1 MARSLGALVLVAAA
15 AAKLARPRES
25 REALASFGLAAPATR
40 TLGWAVLVAAEL
52 ALAAGIAAGS
62 AAASYAAAGMM
73 LAFAATLTAE
83 IARGHAGR
91 PCGCFGPRSRIG
103 WTAVGRNVALAVFYG
118 ALPSIPE
125 PRLAATG
132 WLAVGLGIAIAAIVA
147 LAVAVLALAREVGA
161 LRLSVAPQS
170 ALEVAHEGPEVGSRA
185 DLLDR
190 FDTGRDARFALAVF
204 TSESCPVCSALA
216 PSIEFIAR
224 DPLVAVTAFD
234 EQQDPDAWSALD
246 VPGSPYAIALGLDGT
261 VLAKGT
267 FNTFAQLES
276 VVATAAR
283 RREEA
288 VNA

>member
-1 MARSLGALVLVAAA
+1 
-15 AAKLARPRES
+15 
-25 REALASFGLAAPATR
+25 
-40 TLGWAVLVAAEL
+40 
-52 ALAAGIAAGS
+52 
-62 AAASYAAAGMM
+62 MM
-73 LAFAATLTAE
+73 LAFAATLIGE

-103 WTAVGRNVALAVFYG
+103 WRAVARNLVLAVFYA

-125 PRLAATG
+125 PHLAATG
-132 WLAVGLGIAIAAIVA
+132 WLAVGLGVAIVAICA

-170 ALEVAHEGPEVGSRA
+170 ALEVAYEGPEVGSRA
-185 DLLDR
+185 DLLER
-190 FDTGRDARFALAVF
+190 FDAGRDARFALAVF
-204 TSESCPVCSALA
+204 TSDSCPVCSALE
-216 PSIEFIAR
+216 PSIEFVGR
-224 DPLVAVTAFD
+224 DPLVAVTVFD
-234 EQQDPDAWSALD
+234 EQRDADAWSALD
-246 VPGSPYAIALGLDGT
+246 VPGSPYAVALGLDGT